1 MDGPVGKNRMD
12 LHKPDL
18 LLIRFTLENLISNL
32 LFKIFKTVFEIDG
45 LRYTG
50 MTE

>member
-1 MDGPVGKNRMD
+1 MDGPVGKYRMY
-12 LHKPDL
+12 LQKTYL

-32 LFKIFKTVFEIDG
+32 LFKIFKTVFEIDWLG
-45 LRYTG
+45 CTA